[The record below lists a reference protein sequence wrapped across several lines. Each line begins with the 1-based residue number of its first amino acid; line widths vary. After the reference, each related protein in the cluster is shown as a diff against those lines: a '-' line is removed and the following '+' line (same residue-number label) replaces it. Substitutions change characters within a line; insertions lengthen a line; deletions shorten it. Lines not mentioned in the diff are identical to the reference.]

1 MDHCEFKASLV
12 DRQAP
17 DLLKLFSETL
27 SQKYQ
32 STIVYLMYMSLDEL
46 SNQSLSPSTLYDSFN
61 LDMETSVILDYFVG
75 GNLLVLVDQHAA
87 HERIR
92 LEQLITGKYLSVV
105 RGDLRLQCSWHT
117 YESF

>member
-1 MDHCEFKASLV
+1 
-12 DRQAP
+12 
-17 DLLKLFSETL
+17 
-27 SQKYQ
+27 
-32 STIVYLMYMSLDEL
+32 MYMSLDEL

-92 LEQLITGKYLSVV
+92 LEQLITGKIIHSKSGNLSKSIKKQVILYI
-105 RGDLRLQCSWHT
+105 DDMKL
-117 YESF
+117 SFKQLEVINHERNAPNNYF